1 MPLFCSMN
9 NRDMSENVE
18 KFTGR
23 VAAYVEYR
31 ERYDP
36 EVVLP
41 LLRDWC
47 GLRPEWTVADVGAG
61 TGMLSDVFLAGGNRV
76 IAVEPNAEMR
86 QACAELHEGN
96 PRLTLMDGTAEATGL
111 EAASA
116 EMVSVGRAFHW
127 FDVEPAMQEFWR
139 VLKPGGWVVVITFG
153 RAEDRRDENVAYEE
167 LLVPYTARG
176 LGTRVQ
182 YAKYERLKDFFA
194 EGEFRHK
201 EVPGEIQL
209 GWDEL
214 RGLTLSRSHTPLP
227 EAPEFGAFEE
237 ALRSY
242 FARYEKNGRVTLD
255 TRYWISA
262 GRFGRR
268 T

>member
-1 MPLFCSMN
+1 MN
-9 NRDMSENVE
+9 NRNMSENVE

-36 EVVLP
+36 KIVLP
-41 LLRDWC
+41 LLQDWC
-47 GLRPEWTVADVGAG
+47 GLSPEWTVADVGAG
-61 TGMLSDVFLAGGNRV
+61 TGMLSDVFLTGGNRV

-86 QACAELHEGN
+86 EACAELHEGDSQ
-96 PRLTLMDGTAEATGL
+96 LSLIDGTAEATGL
-111 EAASA
+111 EAASV
-116 EMVSVGRAFHW
+116 EMVSVGRALHW
-127 FDVEPAMQEFWR
+127 FDVEPAMQEFRR
-139 VLKPGGWVVVITFG
+139 VLKPDGWVAVIAFG
-153 RAEDRRDENVAYEE
+153 RAKDGREENIAYEE
-167 LLVPYTARG
+167 FLVPYTAKG

-182 YAKYERLKDFFA
+182 YAKYERLKDLFA
-194 EGEFRHK
+194 DGEFRHE

-214 RGLTLSRSHTPLP
+214 RGLTVSLSHAPLP

-242 FARYEKNGRVTLD
+242 FASHEKNDRVTLT

-262 GRFGRR
+262 GRFG
-268 T
+268 